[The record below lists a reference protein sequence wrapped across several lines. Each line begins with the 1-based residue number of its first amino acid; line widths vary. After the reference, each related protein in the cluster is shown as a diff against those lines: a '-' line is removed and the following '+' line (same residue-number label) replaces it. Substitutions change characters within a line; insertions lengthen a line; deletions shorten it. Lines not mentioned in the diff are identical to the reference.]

1 MAQYQG
7 TFRKNRVREMNK
19 IKWIKILK
27 AVYINLI
34 FLIILISNLFK
45 KFLES
50 KWFILL
56 TKINRFY

>member
-34 FLIILISNLFK
+34 FLIIRISNLFK